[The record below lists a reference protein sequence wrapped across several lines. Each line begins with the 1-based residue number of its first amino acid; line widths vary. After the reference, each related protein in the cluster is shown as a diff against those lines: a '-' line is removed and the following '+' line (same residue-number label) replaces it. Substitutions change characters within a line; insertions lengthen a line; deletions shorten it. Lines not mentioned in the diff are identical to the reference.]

1 MGVGLHT
8 MKKSYIIPS
17 TTVFQLSSR
26 DAILGSLSTQSATFY
41 DEDATG
47 AALVKGRTQ
56 HYDVWEDDWSE
67 ENDE

>member
-1 MGVGLHT
+1 
-8 MKKSYIIPS
+8 MKKSYIIP
-17 TTVFQLSSR
+17 TLQIVKIEQTQPI
-26 DAILGSLSTQSATFY
+26 AGSLNTSGATFY

-67 ENDE
+67 ENEE

>member
-1 MGVGLHT
+1 

-26 DAILGSLSTQSATFY
+26 DAILGSLSTKSATFY

-47 AALVKGRTQ
+47 EALVKGRTQ
-56 HYDVWEDDWSE
+56 HYDVWEDDWSADE
-67 ENDE
+67 E

>member
-1 MGVGLHT
+1 MGLHT
-8 MKKSYIIPS
+8 MKKSYIIP
-17 TTVFQLSSR
+17 TLQIVKIEQTLPI
-26 DAILGSLSTQSATFY
+26 AGSLTSAGATFY

-67 ENDE
+67 GEE